1 LLRFKR
7 VLVKSRS
14 VLSKDRLKEERF
26 EHPFLRVERVGRNLR
41 FSLRKLR
48 KNPGLSL
55 MIVLTLALGV
65 GANAAM
71 FSICYA
77 VFLAPLPYPHPDQL
91 VVLQSKVQGHDDW
104 VSTLDFLDWKQQNTL
119 FQDLNAWTGG
129 GFNIATQA
137 EPENIAASH
146 VTVGFYPM
154 MGDRFYLGRNF
165 LPDEGTAGK
174 DHVVI
179 LTHAMWERLGGDP
192 FIVGTVLHMDGEPYV
207 VVGVLSAGVRD
218 RGSPVIVPLVFNS
231 EQFNR
236 DYHWMNVIGRLKPGI
251 SVRQAQANM
260 DAIVTR
266 IARAHPEAKGWTVSV
281 EPYKGASLHAHQKLT
296 LWLLMGA
303 VAFVLVIACVNVASL
318 LLAKAMTE
326 QREVGIRGALGA
338 SPAAIFAEFLTE
350 SLLLALFACGLST
363 AGGYAM
369 LRGLIAVM
377 PAGTL
382 PAEADV
388 RLNLPVLLFTLG
400 IAIAAGLLFGCIPAW
415 YTSRL
420 DPGETLKEAGRSG
433 AGLGR
438 HRLRRLLVV
447 GEFSLALALLAG
459 AGLAIHSFWNLVHV
473 DLGVRT
479 DRVLTFV
486 LGVPD
491 SRSKQPERIIAYYRQ
506 ILARIESVPGV
517 SDATV
522 MSGMP
527 LQVPGFS
534 MPFAI
539 AGKLSDTELHPAASV
554 QQVTPSYYRTFGINL
569 TRGRGFTEHDNASSM
584 KVAIVNEEFVRHF
597 LRGTDPL
604 RQRLIMQQF
613 IPGITGLG
621 PAVEWQIVGVYRTVR
636 SAGLRESVA
645 EIDIPFWQS
654 PWNSASIGVRTVQDP
669 ESMFRSVAVAV
680 HAVDPQI
687 GLAEPRTMEQVRD
700 EVLASD
706 RFTMFLIAC
715 FALVALMLAGVG
727 IYGVMAFSVTQR
739 TQEMALRI
747 ALGATPSRLVAL
759 VMKEGIML
767 ASLGFALGLIGALLV
782 QRTMQSTLYGIGAID
797 FDSLGAVVF
806 LLFVAALLACYLP
819 AYRASSADP
828 MQTLRNQ

>member
-7 VLVKSRS
+7 VLVKFRI
-14 VLSKDRLKEERF
+14 VLSNGRLKEERF
-26 EHPFLRVERVGRNLR
+26 DISFQLERLNRNLR
-41 FSLRKLR
+41 ISLRKLQ
-48 KNPGLSL
+48 KNPTLSL
-55 MIVLTLALGV
+55 MIILTLALGI

-71 FSICYA
+71 FSVCYA
-77 VFLAPLPYPHPDQL
+77 VFLAPLPYPQPGQL
-91 VVLQSKVQGHDDW
+91 VVLQSKIQGHDDW
-104 VSTLDFLDWKQQNTL
+104 VSTLDFIDWKQQNAL

-129 GFNIATQA
+129 GFNISTQA
-137 EPENIAASH
+137 EPENLAASH
-146 VTVGFYPM
+146 VTVGLYPM

-179 LTHAMWERLGGDP
+179 LTHAMWKRLGANP
-192 FIVGTVLHMDGEPYV
+192 SIVGTVLHMDGEPYV

-218 RGSPVIVPLVFNS
+218 RGSPVIVPLVFKP

-251 SVRQAQANM
+251 SVPQAQANM
-260 DAIVTR
+260 DAIVAR
-266 IARAHPEAKGWTVSV
+266 IAQAHSEPKGWTVTV
-281 EPYKGASLHAHQKLT
+281 EPYKDASLHAHQKLT

-326 QREVGIRGALGA
+326 QREVAIRGALGA
-338 SPAAIFAEFLTE
+338 SPAAIFAELLTE
-350 SLLLALFACGLST
+350 SLMLALFAGGLST
-363 AGGYAM
+363 AAGYAM
-369 LRGLIAVM
+369 LRGLMTVM

-382 PAEADV
+382 PAAVDV
-388 RLNLPVLLFTLG
+388 RLNLSVLLFTLG
-400 IAIAAGLLFGCIPAW
+400 ITITAGLLFGCVPAW
-415 YTSRL
+415 YASRL
-420 DPGETLKEAGRSG
+420 DPIETIKEGGRSG
-433 AGLGR
+433 GGLGR

-447 GEFSLALALLAG
+447 SEFSLALALLAG

-491 SRSKQPERIIAYYRQ
+491 SRSKQPERIVAYYRQ

-534 MPFAI
+534 MPFTV
-539 AGKLSDTELHPAASV
+539 AGKLADPGLHPAASV

-569 TRGRGFTEHDNASSM
+569 TRGRGFTEHDNASSV

-597 LRGTDPL
+597 LRGVDPL

-613 IPGITGLG
+613 IPGITRLG

-636 SAGLRESVA
+636 SAGLRDSVA

-654 PWNSASIGVRTVQDP
+654 PWDSASIGVRTAQDP
-669 ESMFRSVAVAV
+669 ESMFRSVAAAV

-706 RFTMFLIAC
+706 RFTMFLFAC
-715 FALVALMLAGVG
+715 FALVAVMLAAIG

-747 ALGATPSRLVAL
+747 ALGATPSRVVAL

-767 ASLGFALGLIGALLV
+767 ASLGFAFGPIGALLV
-782 QRTMQSTLYGIGAID
+782 QRAMQSTLYDIGAID
-797 FDSLGAVVF
+797 FASLGAVVF

-828 MQTLRNQ
+828 MLTLRNQ

>member
-1 LLRFKR
+1 LPRFKR
-7 VLVKSRS
+7 VLVEFRS
-14 VLSKDRLKEERF
+14 VLRNGRLKEERF
-26 EHPFLRVERVGRNLR
+26 EISFQLQRMKRNLR
-41 FSLRKLR
+41 ISLRKLQ
-48 KNPGLSL
+48 KNPTLSL
-55 MIVLTLALGV
+55 MIVLTLALGI

-77 VFLAPLPYPHPDQL
+77 VFLAPLPYPHPGQL

-104 VSTLDFLDWKQQNTL
+104 VSTLDFIDWKQQNTL

-129 GFNIATQA
+129 GFNIATQT
-137 EPENIAASH
+137 EPENLAASH
-146 VTVGFYPM
+146 VTVGLYPM

-165 LPDEGTAGK
+165 LPDEGTVGK

-179 LTHAMWERLGGDP
+179 LTHAMWKRLGANP
-192 FIVGTVLHMDGEPYV
+192 SIVGTVLHMDGEPYV

-218 RGSPVIVPLVFNS
+218 RGSPVIVPLVFKP

-266 IARAHPEAKGWTVSV
+266 IAQAHPEAKGWTVTV
-281 EPYKGASLHAHQKLT
+281 EPYKGASLHAHQRLT

-303 VAFVLVIACVNVASL
+303 VAFVLLIACVNVASL

-326 QREVGIRGALGA
+326 QREVAIRGALGA
-338 SPAAIFAEFLTE
+338 SPAAIFAQFLTE
-350 SLLLALFACGLST
+350 SLMLALFAGGLST
-363 AGGYAM
+363 VAGYAM

-382 PAEADV
+382 PATADV

-400 IAIAAGLLFGCIPAW
+400 IAIAAGLLFGCVPAW

-420 DPGETLKEAGRSG
+420 DPIETIKEGGRLV

-447 GEFSLALALLAG
+447 SEFSLALALLAG

-491 SRSKQPERIIAYYRQ
+491 SRSKQPERIAAYYRQ

-527 LQVPGFS
+527 IQVPGFS
-534 MPFAI
+534 MPFTI
-539 AGKLSDTELHPAASV
+539 AGKLADPGLHPAASV
-554 QQVTPSYYRTFGINL
+554 QQVAPSYYRTFGINL
-569 TRGRGFTEHDNASSM
+569 TRGRGFTEHDNAASM

-597 LRGTDPL
+597 LRGVDPL

-621 PAVEWQIVGVYRTVR
+621 PPVEWQIVGVYRTVR
-636 SAGLRESVA
+636 SAGLRDSVA

-654 PWNSASIGVRTVQDP
+654 PWDSASIGVRTAQDP
-669 ESMFRSVAVAV
+669 ESMFRSVAAAV
-680 HAVDPQI
+680 HAVDAQI

-706 RFTMFLIAC
+706 RFTMFLLAC
-715 FALVALMLAGVG
+715 FSFVALMLAAVG
-727 IYGVMAFSVTQR
+727 IYGVMAFSVTRR

-747 ALGATPSRLVAL
+747 ALGATPSRVVAL
-759 VMKEGIML
+759 VLKEGIML
-767 ASLGFALGLIGALLV
+767 ASLGFGFGLIGALLV
-782 QRTMQSTLYGIGAID
+782 QRAMQSTLYAIGAID
-797 FDSLGAVVF
+797 FASLGAVVF
-806 LLFVAALLACYLP
+806 LFFVAALLACYLP